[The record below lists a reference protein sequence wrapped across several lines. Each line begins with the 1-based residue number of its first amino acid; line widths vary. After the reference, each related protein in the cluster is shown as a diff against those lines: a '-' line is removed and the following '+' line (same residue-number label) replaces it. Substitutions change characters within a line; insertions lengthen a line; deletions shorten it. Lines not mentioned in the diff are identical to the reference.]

1 MQLTVAFIASALLAA
16 AAPVLGADFV
26 WFAGAGCTGS
36 VIATSP
42 GVTTNECV
50 WLTNGGSAKSISY
63 SGVPNHAFFYES
75 GGQHDVCS
83 NGATIT
89 TGAGSGC
96 ATGPTGFNLE
106 SFSFN

>member
-1 MQLTVAFIASALLAA
+1 MQFNVAFIASALLVA

-26 WFAGAGCTGS
+26 WFAGADCTGS

-42 GVTTNECV
+42 GVVPNECV

-63 SGVPNHAFFYES
+63 SGVTDHAYFYES
-75 GGQHDVCS
+75 GGQHDICS
-83 NGATIT
+83 NGPTIT
-89 TGAGSGC
+89 TGGGSGC